1 MGGFAA
7 VCSDAKANMSANAKR
22 IALHGAGALAFGVW
36 SWLALVSRGSV
47 SLAMLFGAVGVA
59 WALLGVAWWCA
70 REMGAGSVLR
80 AVWIWGVLFRAAG
93 FFGEPLL
100 EDDWA
105 RYLWDGRQFVVSGNP
120 YATTP
125 AEHFADKTVPEP
137 FERILD
143 EINNPD
149 VRTIYAPVCEYAFA
163 LSHVIAPGRLWPWK
177 LMLLAA
183 DLLTLGLLLRMV
195 PPSHALLYAWCP
207 LLIQETA
214 FTAHPDSLWVYFL
227 VAALHAFSK
236 ENHGRMAVC
245 CGLALATK
253 IFALLIVPF
262 LLVRAA
268 WKFRALALV
277 VSSAAYLPF
286 WLQGSTADFA
296 GLRAMSGDWE
306 FNSAVFAWLAHFTG
320 SAAAKGITLAAF
332 TIVWGMLLWR
342 WIRVQEPAEE
352 LPRGDWI
359 FGAFFLLSA
368 VVNPW
373 YLIALLPF
381 VVLRP
386 SLWGVGALAVVTLSY
401 AHGLYASEPSLA
413 PYELPGWV
421 RPLELG
427 LVTVLLFVGRRWFR
441 LRSAPAKRN

>member
-1 MGGFAA
+1 M
-7 VCSDAKANMSANAKR
+7 KR
-22 IALHGAGALAFGVW
+22 IVMHGAGALTLGVW
-36 SWLALVSRGSV
+36 SWLAFVSDGMV
-47 SLAMLFGAVGVA
+47 SLPMLFGAVGAA
-59 WALLGVAWWCA
+59 WTLLGVAWCA
-70 REMGAGSVLR
+70 REMAMGDVLR
-80 AVWIWGVLFRAAG
+80 AVWIWGVLFRVAG

-120 YATTP
+120 YATAP
-125 AEHFADKTVPEP
+125 AEHFAVTTVPEP
-137 FERILD
+137 FQRILD
-143 EINNPD
+143 QINHPD
-149 VRTIYAPVCEYAFA
+149 VRTIYAPVCQYAFA
-163 LSHVIAPGRLWPWK
+163 VSHVIAPGKLWPWK

-195 PPSHALLYAWCP
+195 TPRHALLYAWCP

-214 FTAHPDSLWVYFL
+214 FTAHPDSLWVFFL

-236 ENHGRMAVC
+236 ENHRRMAVC
-245 CGLALATK
+245 CGLAMATK

-268 WKFRALALV
+268 WKYRILALAV
-277 VSSAAYLPF
+277 FSAAYLPF
-286 WLQGSTADFA
+286 WLQGSAADFA

-306 FNSAVFAWLAHFTG
+306 FNSTVFAWLAHFSG
-320 SAAAKGITLAAF
+320 SDAAKRITLSAF
-332 TIVWGMLLWR
+332 TLIWGMLLWR
-342 WIRVQEPAEE
+342 WSRTQGPVNE

-359 FGAFFLLSA
+359 FGFFFLLSA

-373 YLIALLPF
+373 YLLALLPF
-381 VVLRP
+381 VALRP
-386 SLWGVGALAVVTLSY
+386 SLWGAGALAVVTLSY

-413 PYELPGWV
+413 PYQLPGWV

-427 LVTVLLFVGRRWFR
+427 LVTVLLLVGRRWR
-441 LRSAPAKRN
+441 LLGAVSAKRN